1 MVIKDFL
8 EIIKYFFVKNK
19 LIGFILLFPL
29 IIMILF
35 FTIWIKKKIIILS
48 VVFLSLTFLI
58 LDFLSY
64 RIDKI
69 VKNLIIDQGNQALGQ
84 QISIGKI
91 DTSILG
97 SSIKIS
103 NIEIKNLDGFKNK
116 NIIQIKN
123 INANFVL
130 TSLFKDTIV
139 IKDINID
146 GATLYYEVLIN
157 NKEVKDNV
165 SSFKPALKNPSGASA
180 KEIEASKELESKNQ
194 SKKKNK
200 EFLINQVT
208 INNPKINASSEFLD
222 INKDINL
229 NKMSFNNVGTAEK
242 STKFKEVLQMV
253 FANVLLNINNEVI
266 QSDLKNK
273 IKDKVKNL
281 KNKISPES
289 LKKLERTFR

>member
-1 MVIKDFL
+1 MNK
-8 EIIKYFFVKNK
+8 KK
-19 LIGFILLFPL
+19 LIILL
-29 IIMILF
+29 
-35 FTIWIKKKIIILS
+35 
-48 VVFLSLTFLI
+48 VVFLSVAFLI

-64 RIDKI
+64 RVDKI
-69 VKNLIIDQGNQALGQ
+69 VKNLIIDQGIQALGQ
-84 QISIGKI
+84 QVSVGKI

-103 NIEIKNLDGFKNK
+103 NVEIKNLDGFKNK

-123 INANFVL
+123 INANFAF

-139 IKDINID
+139 INNINID
-146 GATLYYEVLIN
+146 GVTLYYEVLIN

-165 SSFKPALKNPSGASA
+165 SLFKPALKNSASTSS
-180 KEIEASKELESKNQ
+180 KETEVSKELESKNQ

-200 EFLINQVT
+200 DFLINQLT
-208 INNPKINASSEFLD
+208 INNTKINAFSEFLD

-229 NKMSFNNVGTAEK
+229 NKMSFNNIGTAEK
-242 STKFKEVLQMV
+242 STKFKEILQMV

-266 QSDLKNK
+266 QGDLKNK

-289 LKKLERTFR
+289 LKKLERTFK

>member
-1 MVIKDFL
+1 M
-8 EIIKYFFVKNK
+8 N
-19 LIGFILLFPL
+19 
-29 IIMILF
+29 
-35 FTIWIKKKIIILS
+35 KKKIIILS
-48 VVFLSLTFLI
+48 VVFLSIVFLI
-58 LDFLSY
+58 IDFLSY
-64 RIDKI
+64 RVDKM

-84 QISIGKI
+84 QVSIGKI

-123 INANFVL
+123 INASFVL
-130 TSLFKDTIV
+130 TSLFKDTII
-139 IKDINID
+139 IKDINVD

-200 EFLINQVT
+200 EFLINQLT
-208 INNPKINASSEFLD
+208 INNSKINASSEFLD
-222 INKDINL
+222 INKDITL

-273 IKDKVKNL
+273 IKDKVKSL

>member
-1 MVIKDFL
+1 M
-8 EIIKYFFVKNK
+8 N
-19 LIGFILLFPL
+19 
-29 IIMILF
+29 
-35 FTIWIKKKIIILS
+35 KKKIIILS

-64 RIDKI
+64 RVDKI
-69 VKNLIIDQGNQALGQ
+69 VKNLIIDQGNQASGQ
-84 QISIGKI
+84 QISVGKI

-130 TSLFKDTIV
+130 TSLFKDIIV

-165 SSFKPALKNPSGASA
+165 SSFKPALKNPSGASV

-200 EFLINQVT
+200 EFLINQLT
-208 INNPKINASSEFLD
+208 INNAKINASSEFLD

-266 QSDLKNK
+266 QGDLKNK
-273 IKDKVKNL
+273 IKEKLKDP
-281 KNKISPES
+281 KNKIPQDL
-289 LKKLERTFR
+289 LKKLGKLLK

>member
-1 MVIKDFL
+1 M
-8 EIIKYFFVKNK
+8 N
-19 LIGFILLFPL
+19 
-29 IIMILF
+29 
-35 FTIWIKKKIIILS
+35 KKKIIILS
-48 VVFLSLTFLI
+48 VVFLSIVFLI

-64 RIDKI
+64 RVDKI

-84 QISIGKI
+84 QVSVGKI

-165 SSFKPALKNPSGASA
+165 SSFKPALKNPAGSST
-180 KEIEASKELESKNQ
+180 KEIEVSKESESKNQ

-200 EFLINQVT
+200 EFLINQLT
-208 INNPKINASSEFLD
+208 INNTKINASSEFLD
-222 INKDINL
+222 INKDITL
-229 NKMSFNNVGTAEK
+229 NKMSFNNIGTAEK

-253 FANVLLNINNEVI
+253 FANVLLNINNEII

-273 IKDKVKNL
+273 IKEKL
-281 KNKISPES
+281 KDPKTKIPQDL
-289 LKKLERTFR
+289 LKKLGRVLK

>member
-1 MVIKDFL
+1 M
-8 EIIKYFFVKNK
+8 N
-19 LIGFILLFPL
+19 
-29 IIMILF
+29 
-35 FTIWIKKKIIILS
+35 KKKIIILS
-48 VVFLSLTFLI
+48 VVFLSIVFLI

-64 RIDKI
+64 RVDKI

-84 QISIGKI
+84 QVSVGKI

-103 NIEIKNLDGFKNK
+103 NVEIKNLDGFKNK

-123 INANFVL
+123 INASFVL

-165 SSFKPALKNPSGASA
+165 SSFKPALKNPAGSST
-180 KEIEASKELESKNQ
+180 KEIEVSKESESKNQ

-200 EFLINQVT
+200 EFLINQLI
-208 INNPKINASSEFLD
+208 INNTKINASSEFLD
-222 INKDINL
+222 INKDITL

-266 QSDLKNK
+266 QGDLKNK

-289 LKKLERTFR
+289 LKKLEKNFR

>member
-1 MVIKDFL
+1 M
-8 EIIKYFFVKNK
+8 N
-19 LIGFILLFPL
+19 
-29 IIMILF
+29 
-35 FTIWIKKKIIILS
+35 KKKIIILS

-84 QISIGKI
+84 QISVGKI

-146 GATLYYEVLIN
+146 GAILYYEVLIN

-165 SSFKPALKNPSGASA
+165 SSFKPALKNASVGSTR
-180 KEIEASKELESKNQ
+180 EIEASKELESKNQ

-200 EFLINQVT
+200 EFLINQLT
-208 INNPKINASSEFLD
+208 INNAKINASSEFLD

-266 QSDLKNK
+266 QGDLKNK

>member
-1 MVIKDFL
+1 M
-8 EIIKYFFVKNK
+8 N
-19 LIGFILLFPL
+19 
-29 IIMILF
+29 
-35 FTIWIKKKIIILS
+35 KKKIIILS
-48 VVFLSLTFLI
+48 VVFLSVAFLI

-64 RIDKI
+64 RVDKI
-69 VKNLIIDQGNQALGQ
+69 VKNLIIDQGTQALGQ
-84 QISIGKI
+84 QVSVGKI

-103 NIEIKNLDGFKNK
+103 NVEIKNLDGFKNK

-123 INANFVL
+123 INANFEL

-139 IKDINID
+139 VKDINID
-146 GATLYYEVLIN
+146 GSTLYYEVLIN

-165 SSFKPALKNPSGASA
+165 SLFKPALKNSASSSS
-180 KEIEASKELESKNQ
+180 KETEASKELESKNQ

-200 EFLINQVT
+200 DFLINQLT
-208 INNPKINASSEFLD
+208 INNTKINAFSEFLD

-266 QSDLKNK
+266 QGDLKNK
-273 IKDKVKNL
+273 IKEKVKNL

-289 LKKLERTFR
+289 LKKLEKTFR

>member
-1 MVIKDFL
+1 M
-8 EIIKYFFVKNK
+8 N
-19 LIGFILLFPL
+19 
-29 IIMILF
+29 
-35 FTIWIKKKIIILS
+35 KKKIIILS
-48 VVFLSLTFLI
+48 IVFLSIVFLI
-58 LDFLSY
+58 IDFLSY
-64 RIDKI
+64 RVDKI

-84 QISIGKI
+84 QISVGKI

-139 IKDINID
+139 IKDINVD

-165 SSFKPALKNPSGASA
+165 SSFKPALKNTSGASV
-180 KEIEASKELESKNQ
+180 KEIEVSKELEFKNQ

-200 EFLINQVT
+200 EFLINQLT
-208 INNPKINASSEFLD
+208 INNTKINASSEFLD

-253 FANVLLNINNEVI
+253 FANILLNINNEVI

>member
-1 MVIKDFL
+1 MNK
-8 EIIKYFFVKNK
+8 KK
-19 LIGFILLFPL
+19 LIIF
-29 IIMILF
+29 
-35 FTIWIKKKIIILS
+35 S
-48 VVFLSLTFLI
+48 VVFLSVALLI

-64 RIDKI
+64 RVDKI

-84 QISIGKI
+84 QVSVGII

-103 NIEIKNLDGFKNK
+103 NIEIKNLNGFKNK

-123 INANFVL
+123 INANFAF
-130 TSLFKDTIV
+130 TSLFKDTI
-139 IKDINID
+139 IINDINID

-165 SSFKPALKNPSGASA
+165 SSFKPALKNSASSSF
-180 KEIEASKELESKNQ
+180 KETEASKELESKNQ

-200 EFLINQVT
+200 DFLINQLT
-208 INNPKINASSEFLD
+208 INNTKINAFSEFLD

-253 FANVLLNINNEVI
+253 FANVLLNVNNEII
-266 QSDLKNK
+266 QGDLRNKIKEKLKDPKNK
-273 IKDKVKNL
+273 IPQDL
-281 KNKISPES
+281 
-289 LKKLERTFR
+289 LKKLEKVLK

>member
-1 MVIKDFL
+1 M
-8 EIIKYFFVKNK
+8 N
-19 LIGFILLFPL
+19 
-29 IIMILF
+29 
-35 FTIWIKKKIIILS
+35 KKKLIILS
-48 VVFLSLTFLI
+48 VVFLSVAFLI

-64 RIDKI
+64 RVDKI
-69 VKNLIIDQGNQALGQ
+69 VKNLIIDQGTQALGQ
-84 QISIGKI
+84 QVSVGKI

-103 NIEIKNLDGFKNK
+103 NVEIKNLDGFKNK

-123 INANFVL
+123 INVNFAF

-139 IKDINID
+139 INDINID

-165 SSFKPALKNPSGASA
+165 SLFKPALKNSASSSS
-180 KEIEASKELESKNQ
+180 KEIEASKELEPKNQ

-200 EFLINQVT
+200 DFLINQLT
-208 INNPKINASSEFLD
+208 INNTKINAFSEFLD

-266 QSDLKNK
+266 QGDFKNK

-289 LKKLERTFR
+289 LKKLERTFK

>member
-1 MVIKDFL
+1 M
-8 EIIKYFFVKNK
+8 N
-19 LIGFILLFPL
+19 
-29 IIMILF
+29 
-35 FTIWIKKKIIILS
+35 KKKIIILS
-48 VVFLSLTFLI
+48 VVFLSIVFLI

-64 RIDKI
+64 RVDKI

-84 QISIGKI
+84 QVSVGKI

-97 SSIKIS
+97 SSIKIN

-123 INANFVL
+123 IDANFVL
-130 TSLFKDTIV
+130 TSLFKDTII

-157 NKEVKDNV
+157 NKEVKDNI
-165 SSFKPALKNPSGASA
+165 SSFKPALKNPAGSSA
-180 KEIEASKELESKNQ
+180 KEIEVSKELESKNQ

-200 EFLINQVT
+200 DFLINQLT
-208 INNPKINASSEFLD
+208 INNAKINASSEFLD
-222 INKDINL
+222 INKDITL

-266 QSDLKNK
+266 QGDLKNK

-289 LKKLERTFR
+289 LKKLEKTFR

>member
-1 MVIKDFL
+1 M
-8 EIIKYFFVKNK
+8 N
-19 LIGFILLFPL
+19 
-29 IIMILF
+29 
-35 FTIWIKKKIIILS
+35 KKKIIILS
-48 VVFLSLTFLI
+48 VVFLSIVFLI

-64 RIDKI
+64 RVDKI

-84 QISIGKI
+84 QVSVGKI
-91 DTSILG
+91 DTSIMG

-165 SSFKPALKNPSGASA
+165 SSFKPALKNPAGSST
-180 KEIEASKELESKNQ
+180 KEIEVSKESESKNQ

-200 EFLINQVT
+200 EFLINQLT
-208 INNPKINASSEFLD
+208 INNTKINASSEFLD
-222 INKDINL
+222 INKDITL

-253 FANVLLNINNEVI
+253 FANVLLNINNEII
-266 QSDLKNK
+266 QGDLKNK
-273 IKDKVKNL
+273 IKEKLKDP
-281 KNKISPES
+281 KNKIPQDL
-289 LKKLERTFR
+289 LKKLGRVLK

>member
-1 MVIKDFL
+1 M
-8 EIIKYFFVKNK
+8 N
-19 LIGFILLFPL
+19 
-29 IIMILF
+29 
-35 FTIWIKKKIIILS
+35 KKKIIILS
-48 VVFLSLTFLI
+48 VVFLSIVFLI
-58 LDFLSY
+58 IDFLSY
-64 RIDKI
+64 RVDKI

-84 QISIGKI
+84 QVSVGKI

-139 IKDINID
+139 IKDINVD
-146 GATLYYEVLIN
+146 GATLYYEVLINN

-165 SSFKPALKNPSGASA
+165 SSFKPALKNPSGASV

-200 EFLINQVT
+200 EFLINQLT
-208 INNPKINASSEFLD
+208 INNAKINASSEFLD

-266 QSDLKNK
+266 QGDLKNK

>member
-1 MVIKDFL
+1 M
-8 EIIKYFFVKNK
+8 N
-19 LIGFILLFPL
+19 
-29 IIMILF
+29 
-35 FTIWIKKKIIILS
+35 KKKIIILS
-48 VVFLSLTFLI
+48 VVFLSIVFLI

-64 RIDKI
+64 RVDKI
-69 VKNLIIDQGNQALGQ
+69 VKNLIINQGNQVLGQ
-84 QISIGKI
+84 QISLGKI

-116 NIIQIKN
+116 NIIQIRN

-130 TSLFKDTIV
+130 TSLFKDTII
-139 IKDINID
+139 IKNINID

-157 NKEVKDNV
+157 NKEVKENV
-165 SSFKPALKNPSGASA
+165 SSFKPALKNPAGTSV
-180 KEIEASKELESKNQ
+180 KEIEVSKELESKNQ

-200 EFLINQVT
+200 EFLINQLT
-208 INNPKINASSEFLD
+208 INNTKINAYSEFLD

-253 FANVLLNINNEVI
+253 FANVLLNINNEI
-266 QSDLKNK
+266 IESDLKNK
-273 IKDKVKNL
+273 IKEKLKDP
-281 KNKISPES
+281 KNKIPQDL
-289 LKKLERTFR
+289 LKKLGKVLK

>member
-1 MVIKDFL
+1 M
-8 EIIKYFFVKNK
+8 N
-19 LIGFILLFPL
+19 
-29 IIMILF
+29 
-35 FTIWIKKKIIILS
+35 KKKLIILS
-48 VVFLSLTFLI
+48 VVFLSIAFLF

-64 RIDKI
+64 RVDKI
-69 VKNLIIDQGNQALGQ
+69 VKNLIIDQGTQALGQ
-84 QISIGKI
+84 QVSVGKI

-103 NIEIKNLDGFKNK
+103 NVEIKNLDGFKNK

-123 INANFVL
+123 INVNFAF

-139 IKDINID
+139 INDINID

-165 SSFKPALKNPSGASA
+165 SLFKPALKNSAPSAS
-180 KEIEASKELESKNQ
+180 KEIEASKELEPKNQ

-200 EFLINQVT
+200 DFLINQLT
-208 INNPKINASSEFLD
+208 INNTKINAFSEFLD

-266 QSDLKNK
+266 QGDFKNK

-289 LKKLERTFR
+289 LKKLERTFK

>member
-1 MVIKDFL
+1 M
-8 EIIKYFFVKNK
+8 N
-19 LIGFILLFPL
+19 
-29 IIMILF
+29 
-35 FTIWIKKKIIILS
+35 KKKIIILS
-48 VVFLSLTFLI
+48 VVFLSIVFLI

-64 RIDKI
+64 RVDKI

-84 QISIGKI
+84 QVSVGKI

-139 IKDINID
+139 IRDINID

-165 SSFKPALKNPSGASA
+165 SSFKPALKNPAGSIA
-180 KEIEASKELESKNQ
+180 KEIEVSKELDAKNR

-200 EFLINQVT
+200 DFLINQLT
-208 INNPKINASSEFLD
+208 INNAKINASSEFLD
-222 INKDINL
+222 INKDITL

-266 QSDLKNK
+266 QGDLKNK

>member
-1 MVIKDFL
+1 M
-8 EIIKYFFVKNK
+8 N
-19 LIGFILLFPL
+19 
-29 IIMILF
+29 
-35 FTIWIKKKIIILS
+35 KKKIIILS
-48 VVFLSLTFLI
+48 VVFLGIVFLI

-64 RIDKI
+64 RVDKI

-84 QISIGKI
+84 QVSVGKI

-123 INANFVL
+123 INASFVL

-146 GATLYYEVLIN
+146 GATLYYELLIN

-165 SSFKPALKNPSGASA
+165 SSFKPAIKNPAGSSA
-180 KEIEASKELESKNQ
+180 KEIELSKELESKNQ

-200 EFLINQVT
+200 DFLINQLT
-208 INNPKINASSEFLD
+208 INNAKINASSEFLD
-222 INKDINL
+222 INKDITL

-289 LKKLERTFR
+289 LKKLEKTFR

>member
-1 MVIKDFL
+1 M
-8 EIIKYFFVKNK
+8 N
-19 LIGFILLFPL
+19 
-29 IIMILF
+29 
-35 FTIWIKKKIIILS
+35 KKKIIILS
-48 VVFLSLTFLI
+48 VVFLSIVFLI

-64 RIDKI
+64 RVDKI

-84 QISIGKI
+84 QVSVGKI

-165 SSFKPALKNPSGASA
+165 SSFKPALKNPAGSIA
-180 KEIEASKELESKNQ
+180 KEIEVSKELDAKNR

-200 EFLINQVT
+200 DFLINQLT
-208 INNPKINASSEFLD
+208 INNTKINASSEFLD
-222 INKDINL
+222 INKDITV
-229 NKMSFNNVGTAEK
+229 NKMSFNNVGTDEK

-253 FANVLLNINNEVI
+253 FANVLLNINNEII

-273 IKDKVKNL
+273 IKEKLKDP
-281 KNKISPES
+281 KNKIPQDL
-289 LKKLERTFR
+289 LKKLGRVLK

>member
-1 MVIKDFL
+1 M
-8 EIIKYFFVKNK
+8 N
-19 LIGFILLFPL
+19 
-29 IIMILF
+29 
-35 FTIWIKKKIIILS
+35 KKKLIILS
-48 VVFLSLTFLI
+48 VVFLSVAFLI

-64 RIDKI
+64 RVDKI
-69 VKNLIIDQGNQALGQ
+69 VKNLIIDQGTQVLGQ
-84 QISIGKI
+84 QVSVGKI

-146 GATLYYEVLIN
+146 GATLYYEMLIN

-165 SSFKPALKNPSGASA
+165 SSFKPALKNSAASPS
-180 KEIEASKELESKNQ
+180 KETEASMELESKNQ

-200 EFLINQVT
+200 DFLINQLT
-208 INNPKINASSEFLD
+208 INNTKINAFSEFLD

-229 NKMSFNNVGTAEK
+229 NKMSFNNVGNVEK
-242 STKFKEVLQMV
+242 STKFKEVLQMF
-253 FANVLLNINNEVI
+253 FANVLLNINNEII
-266 QSDLKNK
+266 QGDLKNK
-273 IKDKVKNL
+273 IKDRVKSL

>member
-1 MVIKDFL
+1 M
-8 EIIKYFFVKNK
+8 N
-19 LIGFILLFPL
+19 
-29 IIMILF
+29 
-35 FTIWIKKKIIILS
+35 KKKIIILS
-48 VVFLSLTFLI
+48 VFFLSIVFLI

-64 RIDKI
+64 RVDKI

-84 QISIGKI
+84 QVSVGKI

-157 NKEVKDNV
+157 NKEVKDNAG
-165 SSFKPALKNPSGASA
+165 SFKPALKNPSGTTA

-194 SKKKNK
+194 SKKKTK
-200 EFLINQVT
+200 DFLINQLT
-208 INNPKINASSEFLD
+208 INNTKINAFSEFLD
-222 INKDINL
+222 INKDITL

>member
-1 MVIKDFL
+1 M
-8 EIIKYFFVKNK
+8 N
-19 LIGFILLFPL
+19 
-29 IIMILF
+29 
-35 FTIWIKKKIIILS
+35 KKKIIILS
-48 VVFLSLTFLI
+48 AVFLSIVFLI
-58 LDFLSY
+58 IDFLSY
-64 RIDKI
+64 RVDKI

-84 QISIGKI
+84 QVSIGKI

-139 IKDINID
+139 IKDINVD

-200 EFLINQVT
+200 EFLINQLT
-208 INNPKINASSEFLD
+208 INNSKINASSEFLD
-222 INKDINL
+222 INKDITL

-273 IKDKVKNL
+273 IKDKVKSL

>member
-1 MVIKDFL
+1 M
-8 EIIKYFFVKNK
+8 N
-19 LIGFILLFPL
+19 
-29 IIMILF
+29 
-35 FTIWIKKKIIILS
+35 KKKLIILS
-48 VVFLSLTFLI
+48 VVFLSVAFLI

-64 RIDKI
+64 RVDKI
-69 VKNLIIDQGNQALGQ
+69 VKNLIIDQGTQALGQ
-84 QISIGKI
+84 QVSVGKI

-123 INANFVL
+123 INANFAF

-139 IKDINID
+139 INDINID

-165 SSFKPALKNPSGASA
+165 SSFKPALKNSASSS
-180 KEIEASKELESKNQ
+180 SKETEALKESESKNQ

-200 EFLINQVT
+200 DFLINQLT
-208 INNPKINASSEFLD
+208 INNTKINAFSEFLD

-229 NKMSFNNVGTAEK
+229 NKMSFNNVGNVEK

-253 FANVLLNINNEVI
+253 FANVLLNINNEII
-266 QSDLKNK
+266 QGDLKNK
-273 IKDKVKNL
+273 LKDKVKNL
-281 KNKISPES
+281 KNKISSES

>member
-1 MVIKDFL
+1 M
-8 EIIKYFFVKNK
+8 N
-19 LIGFILLFPL
+19 
-29 IIMILF
+29 
-35 FTIWIKKKIIILS
+35 KKKLIILS
-48 VVFLSLTFLI
+48 VVFLSIVFLI

-64 RIDKI
+64 RVDKI
-69 VKNLIIDQGNQALGQ
+69 VKNLIIDQGNQTLGQ
-84 QISIGKI
+84 EVFVGKI
-91 DTSILG
+91 DTSVLG

-123 INANFVL
+123 INVNFVF

-146 GATLYYEVLIN
+146 GATLYYEVLIS

-165 SSFKPALKNPSGASA
+165 SSFKPALKNSASSSS
-180 KEIEASKELESKNQ
+180 KETEASKELQTKNQ

-200 EFLINQVT
+200 DFLINQLT
-208 INNPKINASSEFLD
+208 INNTKINAFSEFLD

-229 NKMSFNNVGTAEK
+229 NKMSFNNVGTTEK

-266 QSDLKNK
+266 QGDLKNK
-273 IKDKVKNL
+273 IKDKVKIL

>member
-1 MVIKDFL
+1 M
-8 EIIKYFFVKNK
+8 N
-19 LIGFILLFPL
+19 
-29 IIMILF
+29 
-35 FTIWIKKKIIILS
+35 KKKLIILS
-48 VVFLSLTFLI
+48 VVFLSIVFLI

-64 RIDKI
+64 RVEKI
-69 VKNLIIDQGNQALGQ
+69 VKNLIIDQGTQALGQ
-84 QISIGKI
+84 QISVGKI

-123 INANFVL
+123 INANFEL

-139 IKDINID
+139 VKDINID
-146 GATLYYEVLIN
+146 GATLYYEMLIN

-165 SSFKPALKNPSGASA
+165 SSFKPALKNSTASPS
-180 KEIEASKELESKNQ
+180 KEIEASMELESKNQ

-200 EFLINQVT
+200 DFLINQLT
-208 INNPKINASSEFLD
+208 INNTKINAFSEFLD

-229 NKMSFNNVGTAEK
+229 NKMSFNNVGNVEK
-242 STKFKEVLQMV
+242 STKFKEVLQMF
-253 FANVLLNINNEVI
+253 FANVLLNINNEII
-266 QSDLKNK
+266 QGDLKNK
-273 IKDKVKNL
+273 IKDRVKSL

>member
-1 MVIKDFL
+1 M
-8 EIIKYFFVKNK
+8 N
-19 LIGFILLFPL
+19 
-29 IIMILF
+29 
-35 FTIWIKKKIIILS
+35 KKKLIILS
-48 VVFLSLTFLI
+48 VVFLSIAFLF

-64 RIDKI
+64 RVDKI
-69 VKNLIIDQGNQALGQ
+69 VKNLIIDQGTQALGQ
-84 QISIGKI
+84 QVSVGKI

-103 NIEIKNLDGFKNK
+103 NVEIKNLDGFKNK

-123 INANFVL
+123 INVNFAF

-139 IKDINID
+139 INDINID

-165 SSFKPALKNPSGASA
+165 SLFKPALKNSASSSS
-180 KEIEASKELESKNQ
+180 KEIEASKELEPKNQ

-200 EFLINQVT
+200 DFLINQLT
-208 INNPKINASSEFLD
+208 INNTKINAFSEFLD

-242 STKFKEVLQMV
+242 STKFNEVLQMV
-253 FANVLLNINNEVI
+253 FANVLLNISNEVI
-266 QSDLKNK
+266 QGDLKNK

-289 LKKLERTFR
+289 LKKLERTFK

>member
-1 MVIKDFL
+1 M
-8 EIIKYFFVKNK
+8 N
-19 LIGFILLFPL
+19 
-29 IIMILF
+29 
-35 FTIWIKKKIIILS
+35 KKKLIILS
-48 VVFLSLTFLI
+48 VVFLSIAFLF

-64 RIDKI
+64 RVDKI
-69 VKNLIIDQGNQALGQ
+69 VKNLIIDQGTQALGQ
-84 QISIGKI
+84 QISVGKI

-103 NIEIKNLDGFKNK
+103 NVEIKNLDGFKNK

-123 INANFVL
+123 INVNFAF

-139 IKDINID
+139 INDINID

-165 SSFKPALKNPSGASA
+165 SLFKPALKNSVSFLS
-180 KEIEASKELESKNQ
+180 KEIEASKELEPKNQ

-200 EFLINQVT
+200 DFLINQLT
-208 INNPKINASSEFLD
+208 INNTKINAFSEFLD

-266 QSDLKNK
+266 QGDFKNK

-281 KNKISPES
+281 KNKIPPES
-289 LKKLERTFR
+289 LKKLERTFK

>member
-1 MVIKDFL
+1 M
-8 EIIKYFFVKNK
+8 N
-19 LIGFILLFPL
+19 
-29 IIMILF
+29 
-35 FTIWIKKKIIILS
+35 KKKIIILS
-48 VVFLSLTFLI
+48 VVFLSIVFLI

-64 RIDKI
+64 RVDKI

-84 QISIGKI
+84 QVSVGKI
-91 DTSILG
+91 DTSIMG

-123 INANFVL
+123 ISASFVL

-165 SSFKPALKNPSGASA
+165 SSFKPALKNPAGSST
-180 KEIEASKELESKNQ
+180 KEIEVSKESESKNQ

-200 EFLINQVT
+200 EFLINQLT
-208 INNPKINASSEFLD
+208 INNTKINASSEFLD
-222 INKDINL
+222 INKDITL

-266 QSDLKNK
+266 QGDLKNK
-273 IKDKVKNL
+273 IKDKVRNL

>member
-1 MVIKDFL
+1 M
-8 EIIKYFFVKNK
+8 N
-19 LIGFILLFPL
+19 
-29 IIMILF
+29 
-35 FTIWIKKKIIILS
+35 KKKLIILS
-48 VVFLSLTFLI
+48 VVFLSIVFLI

-64 RIDKI
+64 RVDKI

-84 QISIGKI
+84 QVSVGKI

-123 INANFVL
+123 INANFVF
-130 TSLFKDTIV
+130 TSLFKDTVV

-165 SSFKPALKNPSGASA
+165 SSFKTALKNSTSSSS
-180 KEIEASKELESKNQ
+180 KETEVPKELESKNQ

-200 EFLINQVT
+200 DFLINQMT
-208 INNPKINASSEFLD
+208 INNTKINAFSEFLD

-253 FANVLLNINNEVI
+253 FANVLLNINNEII
-266 QSDLKNK
+266 QGDLKNK
-273 IKDKVKNL
+273 IKEKLKDP
-281 KNKISPES
+281 KNKIPQDL
-289 LKKLERTFR
+289 LKKLGKVLK

>member
-1 MVIKDFL
+1 M
-8 EIIKYFFVKNK
+8 N
-19 LIGFILLFPL
+19 
-29 IIMILF
+29 
-35 FTIWIKKKIIILS
+35 KKKIIILS
-48 VVFLSLTFLI
+48 VVFLSIVFLI

-64 RIDKI
+64 RVDKI
-69 VKNLIIDQGNQALGQ
+69 VKNLIIDQGNQVLGQ
-84 QISIGKI
+84 QVSVGKI

-165 SSFKPALKNPSGASA
+165 SSFKTALKKPVASVA
-180 KEIEASKELESKNQ
+180 KEIQESKELESK
-194 SKKKNK
+194 KKNK
-200 EFLINQVT
+200 NFFINQLS
-208 INNPKINASSEFLD
+208 INNTKINAYSEFLD
-222 INKDINL
+222 INKDITL
-229 NKMSFNNVGTAEK
+229 NKMSFNNLGTAEK
-242 STKFKEVLQMV
+242 STKFTEVLQMV
-253 FANVLLNINNEVI
+253 FANVLLNINNEII

-273 IKDKVKNL
+273 IKEKLKDP
-281 KNKISPES
+281 KNKIPQDL
-289 LKKLERTFR
+289 LKKLGRVLK